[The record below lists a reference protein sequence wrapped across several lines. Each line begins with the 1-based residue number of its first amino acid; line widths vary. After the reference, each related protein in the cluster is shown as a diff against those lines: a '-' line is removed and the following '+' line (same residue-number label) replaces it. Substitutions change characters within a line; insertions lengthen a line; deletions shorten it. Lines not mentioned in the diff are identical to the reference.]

1 MQHWLLG
8 VSFKNVF
15 IEFQLSFSLK
25 NIFILKYI
33 KMYYSVMTHAG
44 KLGKRNIKKI
54 LHHNFLHFYSS
65 LKNPT
70 FFKENVTK
78 MLK

>member
-8 VSFKNVF
+8 ASFKNMF

-25 NIFILKYI
+25 NIFILKYDVLFSNDTCRQTW
-33 KMYYSVMTHAG
+33 KKKY
-44 KLGKRNIKKI
+44 KKI
-54 LHHNFLHFYSS
+54 LHHIFLHFYSS